1 MAEMVYSKRFE
12 AGEVIFRSGDDARD
26 AYIIESGKVAVS
38 DSVDGKNIQIAE
50 LGAGEIFGEM
60 SMIDDAPRSATV
72 TAIEATEVI
81 VIQRSRFQQPIVT
94 ADPLMNLL
102 LRVVLNRFRDTQ
114 RQYSGRKDTLVA
126 YTGFFDS

>member
-81 VIQRSRFQQPIVT
+81 VIQRS
-94 ADPLMNLL
+94 
-102 LRVVLNRFRDTQ
+102 
-114 RQYSGRKDTLVA
+114 
-126 YTGFFDS
+126 